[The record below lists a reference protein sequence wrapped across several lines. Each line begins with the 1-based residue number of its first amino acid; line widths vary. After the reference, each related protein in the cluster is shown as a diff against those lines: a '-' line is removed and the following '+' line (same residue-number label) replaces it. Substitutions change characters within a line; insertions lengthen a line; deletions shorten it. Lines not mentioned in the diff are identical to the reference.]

1 MQDKKGPLGFNHC
14 KFQSHGS
21 TINSHF
27 AYGRFQK
34 PIDSF
39 RHSTISRLHC
49 LCHFFG
55 ATRHLPD
62 GSIKHSQQRWSVV
75 LQSQQAGEF
84 HACHASQG
92 VLRSSLEKFFRHKS
106 FYLVAGNQKL
116 SLSLSL
122 WLSLWLSLSL
132 TLSLT
137 VSHPGWWDG
146 TTSSCL

>member
-27 AYGRFQK
+27 AYGCFQK

-122 WLSLWLSLSL
+122 SLWLSLSDS
-132 TLSLT
+132 LSHCLPSRM
-137 VSHPGWWDG
+137 VGWNNF
-146 TTSSCL
+146 